1 MVMIINAR
9 DKYSEIK
16 SNLMGFV
23 TFSMAHILRHMTKIH
38 VNRHICPKDDDKKD
52 DCEVDDDNPG
62 LLDIFN
68 SPLVELEWRRRGR
81 NPARSLLNPQ
91 IQSQEGDD
99 DEDEVV
105 EDNEV
110 EVDDEVDV
118 VDEDSDCDDS
128 DVDDDENPW
137 LWTYL
142 TVHWKRGDIT
152 QQAVR

>member
-1 MVMIINAR
+1 MVLMVMIINAR

-91 IQSQEGDD
+91 I
-99 DEDEVV
+99 
-105 EDNEV
+105 
-110 EVDDEVDV
+110 
-118 VDEDSDCDDS
+118 
-128 DVDDDENPW
+128 
-137 LWTYL
+137 
-142 TVHWKRGDIT
+142 
-152 QQAVR
+152 